1 MNHLISITG
10 AGPGDPELLT
20 VKAHKRLANAEVVLY
35 DALPGNAILKLA
47 PANALFIYAGKLT
60 NDGQNQAIRQ
70 QAINFTILEM
80 ARKGKRVVRLKG
92 GDPMIFGRGAEEIR
106 FCKQQGL
113 NYEVIPGVT
122 AAMAAS
128 CEFEIPLTERK
139 NSSMVLLYTASR
151 TNGQFDHLDSV
162 VQVLKSGSTVSVY
175 MGLKNL
181 SLLADALI
189 DAGIPDNTFVNILS
203 NVSHPTGGS
212 LCGSLANIGLIIEV
226 ERPATPAVL
235 LIGKYAEKIC
245 AEQKKVKQNRME
257 TYSVAETTDAELH
270 VYNE

>member
-35 DALPGNAILKLA
+35 DALPGEAILKLA
-47 PANALFIYAGKLT
+47 PANALFIYAGKLA
-60 NDGQNQAIRQ
+60 NDGQNQVIRQ
-70 QAINFTILEM
+70 QTINYTLLEM

-128 CEFEIPLTERK
+128 CEFEIPLTERN

-151 TNGQFDHLDSV
+151 TNGQFDQLESV
-162 VQVLKSGSTVSVY
+162 VQILKSGSTVSVY

-181 SLLADALI
+181 SQFSVALVE
-189 DAGIPDNTFVNILS
+189 AGVSSGTHVNILS
-203 NVSHPTGGS
+203 KVSHPDGDS
-212 LCGSLANIGLIIEV
+212 ICGTLANIGLMLEA
-226 ERPATPAVL
+226 ERPATPAVVL
-235 LIGKYAEKIC
+235 VGKYAQKIC
-245 AEQKKVKQNRME
+245 AEQKTDNRNNAAF
-257 TYSVAETTDAELH
+257 YSGNNFPNILYAL
-270 VYNE
+270 NE